1 MSKGSNAF
9 IESYIND
16 IVQNPDSSFS
26 DEEAGNE
33 NKNSYN
39 TIVNIPL

>member
-1 MSKGSNAF
+1 MSKGSSAL
-9 IESYIND
+9 IESYIRD

-33 NKNSYN
+33 NNYN
-39 TIVNIPL
+39 TIINIPL